1 MILLVGGEKGGVG
14 KSLIAV
20 SLATMR
26 ALEGYDVLVIDADR
40 QASATLW
47 SNIRVAD
54 QIRPAV
60 ACVEKTGDALG
71 AAVKDLATRYD
82 DVVIDAG
89 GQDSVELRAG
99 LTVAD
104 VVLFP
109 LGYGVFDLGT
119 LDKLAELVDLV
130 KPINPGLIAKV
141 LVNRAET
148 HPNMKEAQ
156 TAQDV
161 IGEYANLDLLRV
173 VMRNRIA
180 FSRALEQGRCALEL
194 KPQDE
199 AAIAELTGVYEGVFK
214 CLVPKML

>member
-14 KSLIAV
+14 KSLIGV

-40 QASATLW
+40 QGSASLW

-54 QIRPAV
+54 QILPAV
-60 ACVEKTGDALG
+60 ACIEKTGEALG
-71 AAVKDLATRYD
+71 SAVKDLATRYD
-82 DVVIDAG
+82 DIVIDAG
-89 GQDSVELRAG
+89 GRDSVELRAA

-104 VVLFP
+104 VGLFP
-109 LGYGVFDLGT
+109 LGYGLFDLGT
-119 LDKLAELVDLV
+119 LDKLAELIDLV
-130 KPINPGLIAKV
+130 KPINPSLVAKV

-156 TAQDV
+156 TAQEV
-161 IGEYANLDLLRV
+161 IGEYTNLDLLGV

-180 FSRALEQGRCALEL
+180 FSRAIEQGRCVVEL

-199 AAIAELTGVYEGVFK
+199 AAISELTGVYEGVFK
-214 CLVPKML
+214 CLVPKTR

>member
-54 QIRPAV
+54 QILPTV
-60 ACVEKTGDALG
+60 ACIEKTGEALG
-71 AAVKDLATRYD
+71 TSVKDLATRYD
-82 DVVIDAG
+82 DIVIDAG
-89 GQDSVELRAG
+89 GRDAVELRAA

-109 LGYGVFDLGT
+109 LFFRYYL
-119 LDKLAELVDLV
+119 
-130 KPINPGLIAKV
+130 
-141 LVNRAET
+141 
-148 HPNMKEAQ
+148 
-156 TAQDV
+156 
-161 IGEYANLDLLRV
+161 
-173 VMRNRIA
+173 
-180 FSRALEQGRCALEL
+180 
-194 KPQDE
+194 
-199 AAIAELTGVYEGVFK
+199 
-214 CLVPKML
+214 

>member
-20 SLATMR
+20 SLATVR
-26 ALEGYDVLVIDADR
+26 ALKGYDVLLIDADR

-54 QIRPAV
+54 QIVPAV
-60 ACVEKTGDALG
+60 ACIEKTGEALG
-71 AAVKDLATRYD
+71 TAVKDLASRYD
-82 DVVIDAG
+82 DIVIDAG
-89 GQDSVELRAG
+89 GRDSVELRAA

-104 VVLFP
+104 VALFP
-109 LGYGVFDLGT
+109 LGYGLFDLGT
-119 LDKLAELVDLV
+119 LDKLAELIDLV
-130 KPINPGLIAKV
+130 KPINPTLSAKV

-161 IGEYANLDLLRV
+161 IGEYHNLDLLPV

-180 FSRALEQGRCALEL
+180 FSRAIEQGRCALEL

-199 AAIAELTGVYEGVFK
+199 AANAELTLVYEGVFK
-214 CLVPKML
+214 CLVPKTR

>member
-20 SLATMR
+20 SLATVR
-26 ALEGYDVLVIDADR
+26 ALKGYDVLLIDADR

-54 QIRPAV
+54 QTVPAV
-60 ACVEKTGDALG
+60 ACIEKTGEALG
-71 AAVKDLATRYD
+71 TAVKDLASRYD
-82 DVVIDAG
+82 DIVIDAG
-89 GQDSVELRAG
+89 GRDSVELRAA

-104 VVLFP
+104 VALFP
-109 LGYGVFDLGT
+109 LGYGLFDLGT
-119 LDKLAELVDLV
+119 LDKLAELIDLV
-130 KPINPGLIAKV
+130 KPINPTLSAKV

-156 TAQDV
+156 TAQEV
-161 IGEYANLDLLRV
+161 IGEYHNLALLPG

-199 AAIAELTGVYEGVFK
+199 AANAELTLVYEGVFK
-214 CLVPKML
+214 CLVPKTR